1 MAIEAN
7 MQFSGEIRNKLGS
20 VLTADD
26 RDKVMRIIDDVL
38 CNYDLTR
45 RIIEEAGDDF
55 LTDLWINALTVEG
68 RSAQTIT
75 RYKYILNKLFKH
87 AKVNTRSITAYHVR
101 NYLSAEKARGISD
114 STLNGERTIFSSYFG
129 WLYNDSLIEKNPMA
143 NIGVIKHQKKVKLA
157 YSDVDFERLK
167 MQCETPRDRAIIC
180 FLASTGCRIHE
191 VTQLNRDDVDIQ
203 HMECKV
209 LGKGNKER
217 RVYLDAV
224 SAMMLKEYLDGREDN
239 CEALFIG
246 KGDRRLECGGVR
258 KMLNRLGLKAGVDH
272 VHPHKF
278 RRTLATNLIKH
289 GMPIQDVAAILGHEK
304 IDTTMRYVVLDNTQ
318 IKSEY
323 QRYT

>member
-87 AKVNTRSITAYHVR
+87 AKVNTRSITVYHVR

-209 LGKGNKER
+209 LGKCN
-217 RVYLDAV
+217 
-224 SAMMLKEYLDGREDN
+224 
-239 CEALFIG
+239 
-246 KGDRRLECGGVR
+246 
-258 KMLNRLGLKAGVDH
+258 
-272 VHPHKF
+272 
-278 RRTLATNLIKH
+278 
-289 GMPIQDVAAILGHEK
+289 
-304 IDTTMRYVVLDNTQ
+304 
-318 IKSEY
+318 
-323 QRYT
+323 